1 MASRASMRLR
11 ALAKPTSRFSSSKT
25 TGGKTVSL
33 ECERKFIP
41 SHSVRD
47 FLESNAKT
55 SSPNV
60 VIHDKYFDYQDL
72 MKKQSLYI
80 RLRSEYT
87 PSTSDSKTQW
97 EAKVRV
103 GGSQINS
110 QSEEVVGAVEVVK
123 AVQAHHSEFSMEILR
138 KLPVKADLTTHREA
152 WNMQSKS
159 IPEGAKMQIVLDTCS
174 FNYRPSSLKDGI
186 DSTHVVAE
194 IELTKDLC
202 FAEGMEE
209 SEIEAEKKQEMAA
222 LSTALE
228 DYSWAHWA
236 HARQYQGNQK
246 PIGKLT
252 AYFTW
257 KSKIEEKEKASNP
270 EQLGTPNNAPSN
282 MTDMNPPLRK
292 ERDWKHQSWP
302 KEQDWERKERRWK
315 HESELKEIERDVE
328 ASLQKMKVLK
338 RMIASTRVHSWLN
351 RRALKP
357 KQS

>member
-11 ALAKPTSRFSSSKT
+11 ALAKPTTRFSSSKT
-25 TGGKTVSL
+25 TGGKTASL
-33 ECERKFIP
+33 ECERKFVP
-41 SHSVRD
+41 SHNIRD

-55 SSPNV
+55 SSPKG

-138 KLPVKADLTTHREA
+138 KLPVKADLTTYREA

-159 IPEGAKMQIVLDTCS
+159 IPEGAKLQIVIDTCS
-174 FNYRPSSLKDGI
+174 FNYYPSSLKDGI
-186 DSTHVVAE
+186 DSTHVIAE

-228 DYSWAHWA
+228 EYIWA

-246 PIGKLT
+246 LIGKLT

-257 KSKIEEKEKASNP
+257 KSKIEEKEKAGKTTQLDSP
-270 EQLGTPNNAPSN
+270 ENIAINGKNQSERGLRCNRSSTPYSRNGKSRIGNGS
-282 MTDMNPPLRK
+282 
-292 ERDWKHQSWP
+292 
-302 KEQDWERKERRWK
+302 
-315 HESELKEIERDVE
+315 
-328 ASLQKMKVLK
+328 VLS
-338 RMIASTRVHSWLN
+338 MVLLAWLVVMVHTSTRWYGVSSP
-351 RRALKP
+351 A
-357 KQS
+357 S